1 MVMAIDAMSS
11 RYGLLPSEVMSRAST
26 FDLFIYDSAVS
37 YLNYAQDRAN
47 GKAPEYKQEDLLN
60 ILKGSRGNENEN

>member
-11 RYGLLPSEVMSRAST
+11 RYGVLPSEIMSRAST

-37 YLNYAQDRAN
+37 YIQYAQDKAN
-47 GKAPEYKQEDLLN
+47 GKSPEYKQEDLLE
-60 ILKGSRGNENEN
+60 ILKGKQ

>member
-1 MVMAIDAMSS
+1 MAIDAMSS

-37 YLNYAQDRAN
+37 YLNYAQDRAT